1 MKLGEKIA
9 MLRKEAGFSQLTLA
23 AELQKRGF
31 DVTNQA
37 ISKWEKGMTSPNA
50 GQFLALCDALDVKD
64 VLGEFLDRG
73 EGLLRGL
80 NSEGRARVAEYAE
93 LLRQSGKYE
102 REVEEPVFQMEA
114 RFLPLYNLAVSAG
127 TGQFLDGSDYETVE
141 VGAEVP
147 MAANYGVRVAGDSM
161 EPDYHDG
168 QVVWVRQQQT
178 LQSGEIGVFLY
189 EDNAYLKKLRDRVG
203 GVRLQSLNTGYPD
216 IVISDPDRFRILG
229 KVL

>member
-9 MLRKEAGFSQLTLA
+9 MLRKEAGFSQLALA

-31 DVTNQA
+31 AVTNQA

-50 GQFLALCDALDVKD
+50 GQFLALCDTLEVKD
-64 VLGEFLDRG
+64 VLCEFLDRG
-73 EGLLRGL
+73 EGVLRGL
-80 NSEGRARVAEYAE
+80 NSTGRKLVTEYAD
-93 LLRQSGKYE
+93 LLRDSGKYE
-102 REVEEPVFQMEA
+102 REVEPVLQMEA

-127 TGQFLDGSDYETVE
+127 TGQFLDGADYETIE
-141 VGAEVP
+141 VGVEVP
-147 MAANYGVRVAGDSM
+147 MAANFGVRVAGDSM
-161 EPDYHDG
+161 EPDFHDG
-168 QVVWVRQQQT
+168 QIVWVRQQQT
-178 LQSGEIGVFLY
+178 LNSGEVGIFLY

-216 IVISDPDRFRILG
+216 IVISDLDRFRILG